1 MENQETDTA
10 LILENELKR
19 RVKEVLGTVVH
30 QVVAKKFD
38 ELFAERQNQ
47 MLMEISIKVG
57 QMLRGIEEDKR
68 SPLWEQ
74 PPKFFEDKSHAVRE
88 QTPPV

>member
-1 MENQETDTA
+1 MENTETDTA

-74 PPKFFEDKSHAVRE
+74 SPKSFLE
-88 QTPPV
+88 QDNALRK

>member
-1 MENQETDTA
+1 MKNQETDTA

-30 QVVAKKFD
+30 QVVSKKFD

-74 PPKFFEDKSHAVRE
+74 DPKSFLEQDNALRE
-88 QTPPV
+88 